1 MALEIELQ
9 GLKEELFRERD
20 LRRKEQFD
28 DSVADGLKRK
38 LIDLEHQH
46 NLQKNGLFR
55 DIKVLEKNIRDQK
68 VALGKLRENEEKN
81 QKDL

>member
-28 DSVADGLKRK
+28 DSVADVLKRK
-38 LIDLEHQH
+38 LIDMEHQH